1 MLHKKGEG
9 DMKNFTYHVPTK
21 VFFGTDR
28 EREVGKRLRERGA
41 EKVLIIHGRQAER
54 CKGLYERVV
63 QSLAEAGIQYNDV
76 GGAYPPATRA
86 KANEGIALGRI
97 ENVDYILAI
106 GSGAVINLAK
116 AIAIGIPNDGD
127 IWEYYT
133 KQRTPKTILPIA
145 VVSTNVAGGGEMSA
159 ISQLANK
166 AKRSAK
172 ILYHPDTR
180 PQLAM
185 MNPMLTFTLP
195 MDELLGG
202 IMEILMLTMER
213 YFTHDSTMELT
224 DNICEVLMR
233 VVIRNSQIIMDEPNN
248 YEARANVMW
257 ASALA
262 HNDLTG
268 CGNGWGDLTVHNM
281 QKELLGM
288 YNVPQGIALAMSWAA
303 WAKYVYKA
311 DVFRF
316 YRYGRT
322 VWNLPRDFGT
332 QEDIAKEAI
341 TFTEDIFRAMGMLGE
356 RARQQVGDVVFD
368 TETLTDRVMDGE
380 SQIGTFKV
388 LTREEVKDIFDDA
401 VSYLE

>member
-1 MLHKKGEG
+1 MYVTSPSSKSADEG
-9 DMKNFTYHVPTK
+9 TTK
-21 VFFGTDR
+21 TSF
-28 EREVGKRLRERGA
+28 A
-41 EKVLIIHGRQAER
+41 SLIKSSAF
-54 CKGLYERVV
+54 
-63 QSLAEAGIQYNDV
+63 
-76 GGAYPPATRA
+76 
-86 KANEGIALGRI
+86 
-97 ENVDYILAI
+97 
-106 GSGAVINLAK
+106 AVIP
-116 AIAIGIPNDGD
+116 AISFELPPSTRMVVGITLSVDPPPFSSPVGD
-127 IWEYYT
+127 IFT
-133 KQRTPKTILPIA
+133 TSPSA
-145 VVSTNVAGGGEMSA
+145 VSPSRISAVMVA
-159 ISQLANK
+159 IC
-166 AKRSAK
+166 
-172 ILYHPDTR
+172 P
-180 PQLAM
+180 
-185 MNPMLTFTLP
+185 TFTLP